1 MARVVLRLPHGHG
14 YSECDCLRDL
24 ELDRGKREH
33 TFREIMATDP
43 EGIQNG
49 RFNGMETIDKEI
61 FQHLVLSTE
70 GEAKMVVKA
79 VENADGFVAYA
90 RLHAKYS
97 RRTVARIMRIHKECM
112 YPSQVKDVK
121 LLTSAIFQWEDKWNA
136 MRKEMKD
143 PSVPEIWKM
152 AAFLELCPNDIRD
165 QVFLQIDEIKENYA
179 VLREKVLGWVANRV
193 EQEISSGTAPM
204 DIGEVHDSQS
214 ALQSHLDWPGQ
225 WQVDEWDINAI
236 GNYCYTCGAVGHFAK
251 DCPKGKG
258 KGKNGKGPDKGKGKG
273 FDKGFDKGK
282 GKGFDKGKGKG
293 SGRYQ
298 SYGYQGACHYCG
310 EVGHKRAECWKYW
323 KDHQNQI
330 RAVDE
335 QEEEAIEQVE
345 CQTCWMVGQVDEV
358 VPHPEASWSR
368 PRKLAGPHFAPP
380 GLGLRAAHGR
390 GCTDACC
397 NHFKVLDEEEDCDI
411 NEVKEEPV
419 NEVVDVTID
428 SGAGRNVWPK
438 GKKVPGK
445 LMPLKKKVKLV
456 AANGSPIDVH
466 GEKTIE
472 FQINGGRRCAMN
484 YLVTGVKKPLASV
497 GAIVDGGNRVI
508 FDADGSFI
516 ENKATGERIALKRKD
531 GTFMMEMKVGPEDD
545 EDDAM
550 GTNLGF
556 PRQGR

>member
-1 MARVVLRLPHGHG
+1 ML
-14 YSECDCLRDL
+14 
-24 ELDRGKREH
+24 
-33 TFREIMATDP
+33 
-43 EGIQNG
+43 
-49 RFNGMETIDKEI
+49 
-61 FQHLVLSTE
+61 
-70 GEAKMVVKA
+70 
-79 VENADGFVAYA
+79 
-90 RLHAKYS
+90 
-97 RRTVARIMRIHKECM
+97 
-112 YPSQVKDVK
+112 
-121 LLTSAIFQWEDKWNA
+121 
-136 MRKEMKD
+136 KEMKD
-143 PSVPEIWKM
+143 PSVPVLWKM
-152 AAFLELCPNDIRD
+152 AAFLELCPNDIKD
-165 QVFLQIDEIKENYA
+165 QVFLQIDEINENYA
-179 VLREKVLGWVANRV
+179 VLREKVLGWTANKV
-193 EQEISSGTAPM
+193 EQEKSSGRAPM
-204 DIGEVHDSQS
+204 DIGEVDDSQS

-225 WQVDEWDINAI
+225 WQVDEWDINAV

-258 KGKNGKGPDKGKGKG
+258 KGKYGKGFDKGQGKGFAKGSDKNKGKG
-273 FDKGFDKGK
+273 FDKGE
-282 GKGFDKGKGKG
+282 GKG

-298 SYGYQGACHYCG
+298 GYGYQGTWNYCG

-335 QEEEAIEQVE
+335 QDEEAIEQVE

-358 VPHPEASWSR
+358 IPLPEASWSR
-368 PRKLAGPHFAPP
+368 PRKVACRSNPAQLLEYGPP
-380 GLGLRAAHGR
+380 GLGLRSTHGY
-390 GCTDACC
+390 GCSDVCH
-397 NHFKVLDEEEDCDI
+397 NPFKVLDQEEDFDI
-411 NEVKEEPV
+411 DEVEEEPV
-419 NEVVDVTID
+419 SEVVDVTID

-445 LMPLKKKVKLV
+445 FMPLKKKVKLV

-466 GEKTIE
+466 GEKMIE
-472 FQINGGRRCAMN
+472 FQVNGGRRCAMN

-531 GTFMMEMKVGPEDD
+531 GTFMMEMKVGPEED